1 VQAAETRKLKGT
13 WGTDEGVK
21 EYLSEAFAM
30 SGKQVDVL
38 RMPGDMKVRRVPGS
52 VPHLEFGEPWTF
64 DA

>member
-1 VQAAETRKLKGT
+1 
-13 WGTDEGVK
+13 
-21 EYLSEAFAM
+21 M